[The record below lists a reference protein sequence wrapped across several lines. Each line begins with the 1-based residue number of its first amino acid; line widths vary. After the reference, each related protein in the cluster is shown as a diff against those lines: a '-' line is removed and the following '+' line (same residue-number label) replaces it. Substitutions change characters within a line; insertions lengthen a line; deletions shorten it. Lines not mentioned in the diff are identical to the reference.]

1 MGKCWRFAGEIVREN
16 RRYQRIRP
24 SGLMAKTGK
33 IIGAPKTPAIDVSI
47 IDVSAGGA
55 CLGLSKDVVVP
66 RRFTLLH
73 GATKKSCSL
82 VWKRGHRLGVS
93 F

>member
-1 MGKCWRFAGEIVREN
+1 VREN
-16 RRYQRIRP
+16 RRYRRIRP

-33 IIGAPKTPAIDVSI
+33 IIGDAKSPAIDVSV

-55 CLGLSKDVVVP
+55 CLALSKDVAIP
-66 RRFTLLH
+66 KRFTFVH
-73 GATKKSCSL
+73 GATRKTSSL
-82 VWKRGHRLGVS
+82 VWKRGYRLGIA

>member
-1 MGKCWRFAGEIVREN
+1 MREN

-33 IIGAPKTPAIDVSI
+33 IISDPKAPAIDVSI
-47 IDVSAGGA
+47 IDLSAGGA
-55 CLGLSKDVVVP
+55 CLGLSKDVAVP
-66 RRFTLLH
+66 KRFTLLH

-82 VWKRGHRLGVS
+82 VWKRGYRLGVS